1 MHVIITGYYKKQNYG
16 DDLFE
21 IIAKKIWESKE
32 FKKKVTSYKILPI
45 DKITL
50 SENRTPLDRVI
61 LFGGETLND
70 YFLDKLIE
78 LWRFNKNIK
87 FNAIGVS
94 CNQNYNDILN
104 KLHIFES
111 IGFRSKKDYN
121 HFKTRIDSF
130 YCPDIVFS
138 LNRVVPRFSLRK
150 KKYVGFFLSQT
161 SVAHLNRH
169 HEHEY
174 LLSIANFIRYL
185 ISINYKICL
194 FPMCTNEKQQED
206 DNIINIKLLDL
217 FSEHEKHSIRA
228 FSTNKK
234 ILTNLKKL
242 KYAICWRYHAHV
254 LCIINNI
261 PFVSISTTPK
271 VKDLLTECQL
281 ESLNCDYTQ
290 LKNKFDENVKNTKNI
305 QITMN
310 KVYSLY
316 NKQTIIYNDFSIYFK
331 NKIENTI
338 YIEPKNFLV
347 IYEDIVNKY
356 NVCKENDNNDFNTR
370 IITFY
375 FTKSI
380 ENDYNFGL
388 SEKIHMGMEKL
399 RGDIYWLI
407 NDCILNKNLFFYD
420 TVCHLFGYKYNL
432 DGKINIRYINQNDY
446 KGLHRSGWQY
456 VVDNLENYHGTN
468 GIICDL
474 YLDRTFHWNYTEYK
488 KIGVIPYVKPWIGF
502 IHHTTDV
509 EYTSYNTIN
518 LFKNKLF
525 LTSLIH
531 CKGLFVLSEDLK
543 SKIEK
548 ILYDKNIKINIY
560 SLTHPTEFVG
570 DNYMFSM
577 KKFMINKN
585 KKIIQIGAWMRNI
598 DAINRLNLGKNK
610 LLLNKYALRGKK
622 MDNYYY
628 EDDISGTSVK
638 TENVIEISENS
649 ETYFGDDDNENENEN
664 ENEFSVVI
672 NRLNS
677 LDSNAGRKSSA
688 QINTYR
694 PSGGS
699 ISRDQEPRQTIL
711 KDNVNLLKYLDNNEY
726 DNLLSE
732 NIVFINLIG
741 ASAVNTLIECVVRNT
756 PIIINRLPSIVEI
769 LGDKYPLFYDNI
781 TEVHDLLKRKSIESA
796 HSYLKNLNKDKFHIE
811 HFNKEFMNIVNN
823 L

>member
-138 LNRVVPRFSLRK
+138 LNRVVPRFSLK
-150 KKYVGFFLSQT
+150 KKQYVGFFLSQT

-169 HEHEY
+169 NEHEY

-185 ISINYKICL
+185 IGINYKICL

-281 ESLNCDYTQ
+281 EYLNCDYTQ

-316 NKQTIIYNDFSIYFK
+316 NKQTILYNDFSIYFK
-331 NKIENTI
+331 NKTENTV

-420 TVCHLFGYKYNL
+420 TICHLFGYKYNL

-664 ENEFSVVI
+664 EFSVVI

-781 TEVHDLLKRKSIESA
+781 TEVNDLLKRKSIESA